1 MYKFYKILQISQ
13 ILLSRR
19 EKRIFHIL
27 FRSEN
32 YYFQKISEFVREEF
46 PRILE
51 PSRDETTPLFSRDNR
66 SKEFPS
72 SFPMDRREI
81 FRLPRNE
88 TACWNNY
95 LRHRERYIYIYVFL
109 SLYFSPTRIAK
120 EGEEGGGVAFSRL
133 ESGPWIHSVGFCATR
148 RFSNPLLLFLHSP
161 SPPLLLRQASQPVI
175 DST

>member
-95 LRHRERYIYIYVFL
+95 LRHRERYIYIRL
-109 SLYFSPTRIAK
+109 SLSLF
-120 EGEEGGGVAFSRL
+120 
-133 ESGPWIHSVGFCATR
+133 
-148 RFSNPLLLFLHSP
+148 FSNADCERGRGGRGCSVLSARERAVDSFGRFLRNS
-161 SPPLLLRQASQPVI
+161 SLQ
-175 DST
+175 

>member
-19 EKRIFHIL
+19 EKKIFHIL

-32 YYFQKISEFVREEF
+32 YYFQKISEFVREKF

-95 LRHRERYIYIYVFL
+95 LRHRERYIYTSFSLFIFL
-109 SLYFSPTRIAK
+109 QRGSRK
-120 EGEEGGGVAFSRL
+120 RERREGV
-133 ESGPWIHSVGFCATR
+133 
-148 RFSNPLLLFLHSP
+148 
-161 SPPLLLRQASQPVI
+161 
-175 DST
+175 